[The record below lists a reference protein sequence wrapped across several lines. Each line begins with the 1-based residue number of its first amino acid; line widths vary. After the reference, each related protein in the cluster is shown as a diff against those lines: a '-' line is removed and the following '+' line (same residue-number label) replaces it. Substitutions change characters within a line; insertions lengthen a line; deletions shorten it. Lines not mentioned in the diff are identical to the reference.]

1 MYEISCLPP
10 ELLREVLSYLPI
22 QSLLAFGQTSK
33 YHHAVQQ
40 TSLSNLGLG
49 VFPTRLDGLLSSME
63 MIGIHDKTHNV
74 QNVLEKR
81 KTRSKNAIFFN
92 QNLTIARI
100 VHRYA
105 KSLRDL
111 EISIWDLQQ
120 SGAEALAKVDGV
132 RRLSIRLDHPS
143 TRCADLDP
151 SFWCHSPGSTVWN
164 TFYARHDTPKVFGHL
179 RSLNLE
185 RAGITDYQLLQIL
198 ESNPKIAELTLRKC
212 LTLTDEL
219 FRGLSRSRISKQ
231 LKVLHFTQ
239 TENARIDGR
248 ILKYISGMSSLE
260 VQFPSIEIDTKSL
273 TRP

>member
-1 MYEISCLPP
+1 MPP
-10 ELLREVLSYLPI
+10 ELLQEVLSYLPI

-40 TSLSNLGLG
+40 TCLSNLRLG

-63 MIGIHDKTHNV
+63 MTSVHDNTHSV
-74 QNVLEKR
+74 QKVLEKR
-81 KTRSKNAIFFN
+81 KTRSKNAIIFN

-111 EISIWDLQQ
+111 EISVWDLQQ
-120 SGAEALAKVDGV
+120 SGAEALAKIDNVQ
-132 RRLSIRLDHPS
+132 RLSIRLDHPS
-143 TRCADLDP
+143 TRRADLDP
-151 SFWCHSPGSTVWN
+151 SFWCYSPGSTIWN
-164 TFYARHDTPKVFGHL
+164 TFYSRHNTPKVFGRL

-198 ESNPKIAELTLRKC
+198 ESNPKITELTLRKC

-219 FRGLSRSRISKQ
+219 FRGLSRSKIGKQ

-248 ILKYISGMSSLE
+248 ILKYISGMLSLE
-260 VQFPSIEIDTKSL
+260 VKFPLDESCGHKIID
-273 TRP
+273 